1 MTKDLN
7 KESGRRGEKIAA
19 RYLHEHGYKVVER
32 NYRTR
37 FGEIDLVCTQRD
49 KLVFVEV
56 KLKIGDKFGTP
67 EEMITKAKV
76 WQVRQTAEGYLL
88 ENYQMKT
95 KYSNYQIDAV
105 CVVMGEN
112 DSIDRVSHYE
122 NIESEI

>member
-19 RYLHEHGYKVVER
+19 RYLREHGYKVVER

-76 WQVRQTAEGYLL
+76 WQVRRTAENYLV
-88 ENYQMKT
+88 ENSLVKQQFPRYQV
-95 KYSNYQIDAV
+95 DAI
-105 CVVMGEN
+105 CIVMGS
-112 DSIDRVSHYE
+112 DSAIQKVSHYE